1 MQWKLPKDAML
12 KIFSNQKPSNL
23 KENQK
28 RKEDIQIKKEPAIVS
43 LNSLKNCDDS
53 ALYLADLQANGYW
66 LYA

>member
-43 LNSLKNCDDS
+43 LNCDDS